1 MHLENAITIA
11 TPVDRVWDLTIDIE
25 RWPTLTP
32 TILSVERID
41 DGELRV
47 GSSAR
52 VRQPRM
58 PLAVWTVT
66 ELEPLS
72 RFVWEARILGSRF
85 VGGHHLTST
94 SDGTRN
100 ALTLDVSGCDRRPA
114 LSRRRL
120 DDAAG
125 DCHGERR
132 LPSCGPQRRA
142 ARLGAIPVNT

>member
-11 TPVDRVWDLTIDIE
+11 VPVDRVWELTIDIE

-32 TILSVERID
+32 TILSVERLD
-41 DGELRV
+41 GGELRI

-94 SDGTRN
+94 SDGTQN
-100 ALTLDVSGCDRRPA
+100 TLTLDVNGWTA
-114 LSRRRL
+114 GLLSL
-120 DDAAG
+120 AAG
-125 DCHGERR
+125 SAMRQAIATENG
-132 LPSCGPQRRA
+132 GFRRA
-142 ARLGAIPVNT
+142 AVSAERPGSEQSR

>member
-1 MHLENAITIA
+1 MHIDNTLAIA
-11 TPVDRVWDLTIDIE
+11 APVHRVWDLTIDIE

-41 DGELRV
+41 DGDLRV

-72 RFVWEARILGSRF
+72 RFVWEAQILGSRF

-100 ALTLDVSGCDRRPA
+100 VLTLDVTGWTA
-114 LSRRRL
+114 GLL
-120 DDAAG
+120 AATAG
-125 DCHGERR
+125 SAMRQAIATENDGF
-132 LPSCGPQRRA
+132 RRA
-142 ARLGAIPVNT
+142 ALSAERPGSEQSL

>member
-1 MHLENAITIA
+1 MHIDNTLAIA
-11 TPVDRVWDLTIDIE
+11 APVHRVWDLTIDIE

-41 DGELRV
+41 DGDLRV

-72 RFVWEARILGSRF
+72 RFVWEAQILGSRF
-85 VGGHHLTST
+85 VGGHHLTSM

-100 ALTLDVSGCDRRPA
+100 VLTLDVSGWT
-114 LSRRRL
+114 
-120 DDAAG
+120 AG
-125 DCHGERR
+125 LLAVTAGSAMRQAIATENDGF
-132 LPSCGPQRRA
+132 RRA
-142 ARLGAIPVNT
+142 ALSAERPGSEQSL

>member
-1 MHLENAITIA
+1 MHLENAMTIA
-11 TPVDRVWDLTIDIE
+11 VPVDRVWELTIDIE

-32 TILSVERID
+32 TILSVERLD
-41 DGELRV
+41 DGELRI

-85 VGGHHLTST
+85 VGGHHLTAT
-94 SDGTRN
+94 SDGTQN
-100 ALTLDVSGCDRRPA
+100 TLTLDVNGWTA
-114 LSRRRL
+114 GLLSL
-120 DDAAG
+120 AAG
-125 DCHGERR
+125 SAMRQAIATENEGF
-132 LPSCGPQRRA
+132 RRA
-142 ARLGAIPVNT
+142 AASSERPGSEQPR

>member
-11 TPVDRVWDLTIDIE
+11 VPVDRVWELTIDIE

-32 TILSVERID
+32 TILSVERLD
-41 DGELRV
+41 GGELRI

-94 SDGTRN
+94 SDGTQN
-100 ALTLDVSGCDRRPA
+100 TLTLDVNGWTTGL
-114 LSRRRL
+114 LSL
-120 DDAAG
+120 AAG
-125 DCHGERR
+125 SAMRQAIATENEGF
-132 LPSCGPQRRA
+132 RRA
-142 ARLGAIPVNT
+142 AVSAERPGSEQSR